1 MTDFK
6 LMTVEEFRKWL
17 FNTYFKRTINL
28 IQIHH
33 TYLPDYNAFQ
43 KVPDHLLHCR
53 QMENYQTKVREP
65 RFDSIGQNL
74 TIFPDGKVVLCRP
87 FDVAPAGIKGANSH
101 GICIEIVGNFDEGK
115 DVMTAE
121 QREAVL
127 KVVGSLC
134 SRFVIPV
141 DTTNIGYHHWW
152 DLKSGVRTNGK
163 GKVKSCPGSGF
174 FGGNSVE
181 AAEKNF
187 IPSVLEAMK

>member
-6 LMTVEEFRKWL
+6 LMTTDEFRKWL

-33 TYLPDYNAFQ
+33 TYLPDYNAWR
-43 KVPDHLLHCR
+43 KVPEHILHCK

-87 FDVAPAGIKGANSH
+87 FDIAPAGIKGANSH

-115 DVMTAE
+115 DKMTEE

-127 KVVGSLC
+127 KVVASLC
-134 SRFVIPV
+134 SRFMIPA
-141 DTTNIGYHHWW
+141 DTANIVYHHWF
-152 DLKSGVRTNGK
+152 DLATGTRTNGK
-163 GKVKSCPGSGF
+163 GKTKSCPGTGF
-174 FGGNSVE
+174 FFGNSVDD
-181 AAEKNF
+181 AKKHF
-187 IPSVLEAMK
+187 IPAVQEAMK